1 LLSKQE
7 FYNLNICL
15 KQLVRLS
22 RNCVRH
28 FKTGADEG
36 PDLVQLFEGR
46 GKIGKLWISS
56 SENDQFHQ
64 LHHF

>member
-1 LLSKQE
+1 LLLSKQE

-22 RNCVRH
+22 KIGVRH
-28 FKTGADEG
+28 FKTGAVKG

-46 GKIGKLWISS
+46 GKIGKL
-56 SENDQFHQ
+56 
-64 LHHF
+64 

>member
-22 RNCVRH
+22 RNGVRH
-28 FKTGADEG
+28 FKTGAVKG
-36 PDLVQLFEGR
+36 PDLVQLFDGR
-46 GKIGKLWISS
+46 GKMIQCTKYNSKLGN
-56 SENDQFHQ
+56 EKG
-64 LHHF
+64 